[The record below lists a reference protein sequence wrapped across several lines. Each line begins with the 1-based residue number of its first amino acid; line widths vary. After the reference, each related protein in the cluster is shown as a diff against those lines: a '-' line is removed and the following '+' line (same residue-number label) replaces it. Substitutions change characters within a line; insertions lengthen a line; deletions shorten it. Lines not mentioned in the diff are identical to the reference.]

1 MIAWYLSEY
10 SRVLAL
16 FFNVMIKLGNLTSAS
31 TKVSKKNGS
40 CPPTS
45 TVYSSTVSIS
55 IEVFFGVLSSM
66 DGSRCFP
73 PNLGVLRFYDITPH
87 LKPDMWQSPSR
98 FIHILN
104 ISHAFSDK
112 LGYSWI
118 FLRKSLR
125 TELLTFSRRP
135 SFTHSSPSWPASSST
150 SSSDTGPSLTI
161 NHQM

>member
-1 MIAWYLSEY
+1 M
-10 SRVLAL
+10 LAL
-16 FFNVMIKLGNLTSAS
+16 FFNVIIKLGNLTSAS

-87 LKPDMWQSPSR
+87 LKPDMWQS
-98 FIHILN
+98 
-104 ISHAFSDK
+104 
-112 LGYSWI
+112 
-118 FLRKSLR
+118 
-125 TELLTFSRRP
+125 LLHGLSI
-135 SFTHSSPSWPASSST
+135 SST
-150 SSSDTGPSLTI
+150 SRMPSPTSWGTVGYSYASHLEL
-161 NHQM
+161 NC